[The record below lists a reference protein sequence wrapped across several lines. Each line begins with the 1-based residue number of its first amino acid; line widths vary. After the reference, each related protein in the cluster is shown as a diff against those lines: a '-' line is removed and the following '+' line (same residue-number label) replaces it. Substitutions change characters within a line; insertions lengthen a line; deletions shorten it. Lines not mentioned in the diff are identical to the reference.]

1 MIFIKIMISIVIL
14 LITSYIGI
22 EMATSLKE
30 REEILTDYITF
41 LRMVQNEMVYMSN
54 SLPTS
59 FEMSRQK
66 INSRLKDAIGAIV
79 VDMSKYGTNKI
90 DMSITENINN
100 LDSLKPYDKEL
111 IISTLKNLGRSD
123 LDSQNNIIENNL
135 QIMQKQIKEAN
146 TIKIKSS
153 KVYKTIG
160 VITGLIIVVIFI

>member
-153 KVYKTIG
+153 KVYRTIG

>member
-22 EMATSLKE
+22 EMASALKE

-59 FEMSRQK
+59 FEMARQK

-79 VDMSKYGTNKI
+79 IDMSEYGANKI
-90 DMSITENINN
+90 DASITENINN

-146 TIKIKSS
+146 TLKIKSS

>member
-146 TIKIKSS
+146 TTKIKSS

>member
-1 MIFIKIMISIVIL
+1 MISIVIL

-22 EMATSLKE
+22 EMATALKE

-41 LRMVQNEMVYMSN
+41 LKMVQNEMVYMSN
-54 SLPTS
+54 NLPTS
-59 FEMSRQK
+59 FEMARLK

-79 VDMSKYGTNKI
+79 VDMNKYGINKI
-90 DMSITENINN
+90 DASITENINS

-123 LDSQNNIIENNL
+123 LESQNNIIENNL

-146 TIKIKSS
+146 TIKVKNS